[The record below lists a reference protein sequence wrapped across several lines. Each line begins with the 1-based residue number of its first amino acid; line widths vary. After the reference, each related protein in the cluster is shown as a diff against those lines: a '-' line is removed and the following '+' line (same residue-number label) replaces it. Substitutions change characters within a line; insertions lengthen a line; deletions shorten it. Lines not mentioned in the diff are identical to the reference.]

1 MMNDRY
7 SIKAPVA
14 THWRG
19 ATCEEVSCKKNV
31 MGWETHCNTDTE
43 LGRNQVAYIR
53 AGKSER
59 RFTERVDVEGV
70 IIFRFSPG
78 QQCFTNHIK
87 KIEGKGHLLLR
98 ESGGQRQLLEP
109 ERWMWEFNESM
120 ERSNRR

>member
-1 MMNDRY
+1 MNEHY
-7 SIKAPVA
+7 SIKAPLS
-14 THWRG
+14 THWRE
-19 ATCEEVSCKKNV
+19 ATCEEVDCRKNI